1 MNLDNKLKNWYLK
14 LNKNVRTAFVSTII
28 IGLVCHIYMMTNK
41 WVNLDDIVQIV
52 DTMNRTTSGRWFLM
66 FPSAIG
72 SEFSLPWLNGFLTI
86 SYTAFISSII
96 VQMFDIKSKINTILI
111 SGILVT
117 FPTLGSLMPFMNT
130 QDAYQFGALLATLAA
145 YFLVK
150 KENGYIFTII
160 LLTLSL
166 GIYQTYLGFSAGLVL
181 IYILIDIFKNKKSFN
196 EIFYFCL
203 KMVLSF
209 ILSIILYI
217 IISRGIFGKYL
228 VDYKGLD
235 TMGSIP
241 LNRLPEIIFGAYKA
255 FFLFFIG
262 QEFNYHWV
270 WMPPF
275 LALIVILTVYLIVY
289 LTKKSKLEKK
299 NKLLTTL
306 IVIFFPLA
314 INIIYVMSFEAGVML
329 RMAYGY
335 TIMFIFP
342 LILLDY
348 IYKNYEEMF
357 TQSLNEE
364 DDISVAKPK
373 PIKKNL
379 VYYSSWILTII
390 LMLNVYN
397 NIYVTNKAYFKV
409 GMTNEYSN
417 AYANRIA
424 MRIEMVDGYTRT
436 TKIMML
442 GNPDSRTSFTS
453 EIDTRDIEPFIIANH
468 LTRLYSFKYY
478 PKLFL
483 GLPNTIYDEDEIPPE
498 LEPLRATIESMPIY
512 PEEGSMKL
520 IDDTIYIKFKDVE

>member
-1 MNLDNKLKNWYLK
+1 MNLDIKLKNWYLK
-14 LNKNVRTAFVSTII
+14 LNKNVKIAFISTII

-66 FPSAIG
+66 FPAAIG
-72 SEFSLPWLNGFLTI
+72 SEFSLPWLNGLLTI
-86 SYTAFISSII
+86 IYTAFISSII
-96 VQMFDIKSKINTILI
+96 VEMFDIKSKINTIII

-130 QDAYQFGALLATLAA
+130 QDAYQFGALLATIGA
-145 YFLVK
+145 YLLVK
-150 KENGYIFTII
+150 KENGYIYTII

-166 GIYQTYLGFSAGLVL
+166 GIYQTYLGFSAGIIL
-181 IYILIDIFKNKKSFN
+181 IYILIDLFKNKKSFN
-196 EIFYFCL
+196 AIFYLCL
-203 KMVLSF
+203 KTLLSF
-209 ILSIILYI
+209 IIAIILYI
-217 IISRGIFGKYL
+217 LISRGIFGKYL

-235 TMGSIP
+235 TMGSLP
-241 LNRLPEIIFGAYKA
+241 LNRLPEVIFSAYKA

-262 QEFNYHWV
+262 QEFSYHWI

-275 LALIVILTVYLIVY
+275 LALIVLLTVYLVVY
-289 LTKKSKLEKK
+289 LTNKSKIETK
-299 NKLLTTL
+299 NKALVAIIILL
-306 IVIFFPLA
+306 FPLA

-335 TIMFIFP
+335 TVMFIFP

-348 IYKNYEEMF
+348 IYETHKEMF
-357 TQSLNEE
+357 TTTPNALKPE
-364 DDISVAKPK
+364 DINNS
-373 PIKKNL
+373 KKNL

-397 NIYVTNKAYFKV
+397 NIYVTNKVYFKV

-424 MRIEMVDGYTRT
+424 MRIEMVDGYTKN

-442 GNPDSRTSFTS
+442 GNPDSRTSFTN

-478 PKLFL
+478 PNKFL
-483 GLPNTIYDEDEIPPE
+483 GLPNIINDEDEITEE
-498 LEPLRATIESMPIY
+498 LEPLRDIIESMPLY
-512 PEEGSMKL
+512 PAEGSIRK
-520 IDDTIYIKFKDVE
+520 IDDTIYIKFKDIK

>member
-14 LNKNVRTAFVSTII
+14 LNKNVKIAFISTII
-28 IGLVCHIYMMTNK
+28 IGLVCHVYMMTNK

-66 FPSAIG
+66 FPAAIG
-72 SEFSLPWLNGFLTI
+72 SEFSLPWLNGLLTI
-86 SYTAFISSII
+86 IYTAFISSII
-96 VQMFDIKSKINTILI
+96 VVLFDIKSKINTILI

-145 YFLVK
+145 YLLVK
-150 KENGYIFTII
+150 KEKGFIFTII

-166 GIYQTYLGFSAGLVL
+166 GIYQTYLGFSASLVL
-181 IYILIDIFKNKKSFN
+181 IYILLELFKNKKSFN
-196 EIFYFCL
+196 EIFYLCL
-203 KMVLSF
+203 KMALSF
-209 ILSIILYI
+209 ITAILLYI

-262 QEFNYHWV
+262 QEFNYHWI
-270 WMPPF
+270 WMSPF
-275 LALIVILTVYLIVY
+275 LALIVILTLYLVVY
-289 LTKKSKLEKK
+289 LTSKSKLNTK
-299 NKLLTTL
+299 NKVLVAL
-306 IVIFFPLA
+306 IVLVFPLA
-314 INIIYVMSFEAGVML
+314 INIIYVMSFEAGVLL

-335 TIMFIFP
+335 TVMFIFP

-348 IYKNYEEMF
+348 IYKTHKEIFMPSKIEMDEFSEE
-357 TQSLNEE
+357 
-364 DDISVAKPK
+364 KPK
-373 PIKKNL
+373 KVKKNL

-397 NIYVTNKAYFKV
+397 NIYVTNKVYFKV

-424 MRIEMVDGYTRT
+424 MRLEMIDGYTRT

-453 EIDTRDIEPFIIANH
+453 QIDTRDVEPFIIANH

-483 GLPNTIYDEDEIPPE
+483 GLPNTIYDEDEITPE
-498 LEPLRATIESMPIY
+498 LEHLRDTIESMPLY
-512 PEEGSMKL
+512 PAEGSIRK
-520 IDDTIYIKFKDVE
+520 IDDTIYIKFKDIR